1 MQRTAWEQYAKLYCP
16 NRPNERDNKMG
27 STTVTV
33 RRDEEGNVH
42 AHWTGSVTFHPDIY
56 GDPHSFRSLINECVE
71 NFTRQLQAEINAN
84 FEGFSGQSTG

>member
-1 MQRTAWEQYAKLYCP
+1 MS
-16 NRPNERDNKMG
+16 
-27 STTVTV
+27 STSVTV

-42 AHWTGSVTFHPDIY
+42 AHWVGSVTFDPSVY
-56 GDPHSFRSLINECVE
+56 GDPPSFHSLINECVE

>member
-1 MQRTAWEQYAKLYCP
+1 MS
-16 NRPNERDNKMG
+16 

-42 AHWTGSVTFHPDIY
+42 AHWVGSVSFHPSAWAEPSSY
-56 GDPHSFRSLINECVE
+56 HSLINECVE

-84 FEGFSGQSTG
+84 FEGFSGQSQG